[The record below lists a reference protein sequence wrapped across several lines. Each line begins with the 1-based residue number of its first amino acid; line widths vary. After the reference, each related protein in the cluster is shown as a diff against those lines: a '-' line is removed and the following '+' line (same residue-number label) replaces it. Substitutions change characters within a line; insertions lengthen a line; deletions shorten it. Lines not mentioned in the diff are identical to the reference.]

1 MALEPW
7 EVPYNQNYDGPNY
20 FEWLQEKAQLWREH
34 SFPPEHRTAVLQT
47 LGISEESGE
56 LSHAV
61 LKREQGIRGT
71 DEEHAASERDAVG
84 DIVIYL
90 TGFCSSRGYSLQEC
104 VEEAWAGVCKR
115 DWSKYKGDGTD
126 A

>member
-1 MALEPW
+1 MALVAW
-7 EVPYNQNYDGPNY
+7 KNVHDQDVDTRGLLK
-20 FEWLQEKAQLWREH
+20 FLQDESQKWREH

-47 LGISEESGE
+47 LGVCEESGE

-84 DIVIYL
+84 DIAIYL
-90 TGFCSSRGYSLQEC
+90 AGFCSSRGYDFEGC
-104 VEEAWAGVCKR
+104 VREAWAGVCKR
-115 DWSKYKGDGTD
+115 DWSKYKTDGH

>member
-1 MALEPW
+1 MALASWDRSYLDVET
-7 EVPYNQNYDGPNY
+7 DGE
-20 FEWLQEKAQLWREH
+20 FLDFLQYMAQMWREH
-34 SFPPEHRTAVLQT
+34 SFPPEHRTAVLQA
-47 LGISEESGE
+47 LGVCEESGE
-56 LSHAV
+56 LAHAT
-61 LKREQGIRGT
+61 LKRETGIRGT

-104 VEEAWAGVCKR
+104 VEEAWQGVCKR
-115 DWSKYKGDGTD
+115 DWSQYKEDGTD